1 MNKLL
6 AAALTTTT
14 LLLQGCLCGGYE
26 GAGDQVMRRDNGDSM
41 ILCESGGYAAML
53 SDGRILEGTFSRS
66 EAITAADG
74 ETGARAFT
82 LAVDASGAVGAY
94 TSPELG
100 SGWAQVTLDQVELD
114 HAHVQCTDLEA
125 RTWWA
130 SVAGSLPTDT
140 AFTKGTEEL
149 LLCADSTIR
158 SNRAIPGALGY
169 YSARAGQITI
179 YADGSRMSFDGVY
192 SGTSLTAAATTYS
205 EDAPE
210 TWTKVATTALTSG
223 LRCE

>member
-53 SDGRILEGTFSRS
+53 ADGRILEGTFSRS
-66 EAITAADG
+66 STITGADG
-74 ETGARAFT
+74 ETGARAFSMT
-82 LAVDASGAVGAY
+82 VDADGITH
-94 TSPELG
+94 TSTELG
-100 SGWAQVTLDQVELD
+100 SGWATVTLDQVELD

-125 RTWWA
+125 RAWW
-130 SVAGSLPTDT
+130 SSIAGSLPTAT
-140 AFTKGTEEL
+140 AFTKGTDEL
-149 LLCADSTIR
+149 LLCADGTTR
-158 SNRAIPGALGY
+158 SNRAAGTVGY
-169 YSARAGQITI
+169 YSAHAGQVSI
-179 YADGSRMSFDGVY
+179 YADGSNMTFEGVY
-192 SGTSLTAAATTYS
+192 SGTSLTAAATAYNQ
-205 EDAPE
+205 DAPE

-223 LRCE
+223 LRCQ